1 MTTLARTNVGK
12 PQYKRPERKT
22 AARKSVEIQAGNRTR
37 QILLDAELTRRVAK
51 GQTTKLMQGF
61 YMPGTGSGEYERQ
74 PGALQSGVIGM
85 AARANMD
92 SEIVAKLNKMERDKL
107 KYLYDHNQFV
117 FDVYFQ
123 YEGINYTGSTYQ
135 VIGDAKDNDARFL
148 IEQYERAFGTVL

>member
-1 MTTLARTNVGK
+1 MARTNVGK
-12 PQYKRPERKT
+12 PQYKRPERKS

-51 GQTTKLMQGF
+51 GQTTKLMKGF
-61 YMPGTGSGEYERQ
+61 YMPGKGSAEYARQ
-74 PGALQSGVIGM
+74 ADALKSGVIRM

-92 SEIVAKLNKMERDKL
+92 SDIVAKLNKMEPDKL